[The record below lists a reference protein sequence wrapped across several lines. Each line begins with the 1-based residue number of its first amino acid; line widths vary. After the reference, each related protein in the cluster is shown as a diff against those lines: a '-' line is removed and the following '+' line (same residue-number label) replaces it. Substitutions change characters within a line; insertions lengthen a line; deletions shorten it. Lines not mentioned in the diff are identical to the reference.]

1 MRRLEGAFKAM
12 LKSHTPSIPV
22 NAKWEEVRVNEI
34 SYYTFLH
41 KWEISVDILF
51 SKVSIRFLWYSFLLT
66 MK

>member
-41 KWEISVDILF
+41 K
-51 SKVSIRFLWYSFLLT
+51 
-66 MK
+66 